1 MVSKWPYTLGENFS
15 SLLNKKSI
23 YLKKK
28 KQTKKNTIVPIPIYI
43 PTQSLNFQFKLP
55 KAKELML
62 LSCGVGED
70 SWESLGLQADQISQ
84 S

>member
-28 KQTKKNTIVPIPIYI
+28 KTNKKKHHSAHTNLHSHPV
-43 PTQSLNFQFKLP
+43 FKL
-55 KAKELML
+55 
-62 LSCGVGED
+62 SV
-70 SWESLGLQADQISQ
+70 
-84 S
+84 

>member
-28 KQTKKNTIVPIPIYI
+28 KNKQKKTP
-43 PTQSLNFQFKLP
+43 
-55 KAKELML
+55 
-62 LSCGVGED
+62 
-70 SWESLGLQADQISQ
+70 
-84 S
+84 

>member
-28 KQTKKNTIVPIPIYI
+28 KKKKHHSAHTNLHSHPV
-43 PTQSLNFQFKLP
+43 FKL
-55 KAKELML
+55 
-62 LSCGVGED
+62 SV
-70 SWESLGLQADQISQ
+70 
-84 S
+84 